1 MSLNFFPV
9 QISAVAAKG
18 YQLCRRLLTGSLL
31 LLLISLS
38 CLLLPATPPAFAG
51 INDDKFDGNIYA
63 LYGGNGSLVP
73 PRVTLA
79 DSLKQNKP
87 ALLVFFLDDSSD
99 CKQFA
104 SVVSGLQ
111 GFYGKVADF
120 LPINID
126 TIPIKSNYQ
135 PTEPGYYYSGVVPE
149 TVLIDQ
155 SGNVVLDAK
164 GQVAFQKVD
173 DVFRQIFNLLPR
185 TESTEIKQR
194 SFNEFN
200 SELSK

>member
-1 MSLNFFPV
+1 MILNFFESQMGKRAIFRRCYLV
-9 QISAVAAKG
+9 LLVALFCVLFA
-18 YQLCRRLLTGSLL
+18 TS
-31 LLLISLS
+31 
-38 CLLLPATPPAFAG
+38 PALAG

-79 DSLKQNKP
+79 DSLNRKKP
-87 ALLVFFLDDSSD
+87 AILVFFVDDSSD

-104 SVVSGLQ
+104 SVVSGVQ
-111 GFYGKVADF
+111 AFYGRAADI
-120 LPINID
+120 LPINVD
-126 TIPIKSNYQ
+126 TIPVKSSYER
-135 PTEPGYYYSGVVPE
+135 TEPGYYYSGVVPE
-149 TVLIDQ
+149 SVIIDG

-164 GQVAFQKVD
+164 GQVPFETIDDAFRKVFD
-173 DVFRQIFNLLPR
+173 LVPR
-185 TESTEIKQR
+185 TESKELKRR